1 MHVSKLGSCNRK
13 VNNIVSPWANLICAQ
28 IFCPVT
34 PCFSEEV
41 IDKVNS
47 ENMANKGRFTLRN
60 SLKFHSQSKRKAL
73 IVNWYIKSKERLR
86 YMELPGNL

>member
-1 MHVSKLGSCNRK
+1 MGKSDLCS
-13 VNNIVSPWANLICAQ
+13 NILSGA
-28 IFCPVT
+28 

-47 ENMANKGRFTLRN
+47 ENMANKGRFILGN

-73 IVNWYIKSKERLR
+73 LVNWHIKSKERLR
-86 YMELPGNL
+86 YVELPGNL